1 MQLLLNR
8 VRSRIE
14 RTARRLRREHGP
26 WRNKVWLC
34 AIAVLILP
42 SAFSGRLAAQAKPIK
57 RVLVLNEVG
66 TAYPLTNLVDE
77 GLRAGLDNAPYRIEF
92 YREYMD
98 TVLFPDPTVQKEIRD
113 FYVRKYQNRRPDV
126 IITVGPAPL
135 KFMIEDHERAFPG
148 VPIVFCVPNGLPDSA
163 VPDSDFTG
171 VEGDVAPAATVEAA
185 LRLQPSTKHVVVI
198 GGVGVF
204 EQHQQALVKE
214 QLASYKDRLDI
225 SYFTNLAMPELLARL
240 KSLPSQSI
248 VLVTPISQDAA
259 GTPFTSSV
267 SGPMIVAAANAP
279 VFSLSDRFL
288 NHGEVGGAVSS
299 AVGQGRIAG
308 EMALRILTGET
319 PRDIRPVKNASTY
332 VFDWRALKRW
342 GMKER
347 NLPPGSVLLHRP
359 PSAWENYQ
367 WYIITGLS
375 LILLEGLLL
384 SSLLWQRAQRQKV
397 ENELGM
403 TYDRLRLAVEAG
415 KSIGWDWDV
424 KSGREQR
431 FGDLKTVFGIPSDTY
446 SGHIEDFQRHLY
458 ADDRERVW
466 KAVEDARLGR
476 KPYAAEFRI
485 TRLDG
490 AIRWINAVGKFYY
503 TGNGDAG
510 RMLGIAV
517 DVTDRKQAEEALRE
531 SEERFRLVANTAPVM
546 IWMSTPDRLCNYF
559 NQPWLD
565 FTGRS
570 LEAEIGNGWVERVH
584 PEDLETC
591 LETYSSAF
599 DRRESFRMQYR
610 LQRKDGAYRWVFDMG
625 VPRFNPNGSFAGY
638 IGSCIDITEQ
648 KLAQEALADLSGR
661 LISAQEE
668 ERKRIAREIHDD
680 YNQRLAVVAN
690 QIEALAEQVEE
701 SPEETADQLHE
712 LWNNVSE
719 LGADLHSLSHR
730 LHSSTLENLGLVAGT
745 KAFCQE
751 FAYQQAMQVD
761 FVHKDVPPRIPADLS
776 LCFFRVVQ
784 EGLRNV
790 KRHSGAARAEVRLEG
805 IGEKL
810 YLSISDQ
817 GKGFDVNERAA
828 RDGIGIRSMEERLRS
843 LGGQFEI
850 HSQPMKGTTI
860 EASLPLKVAMRRA
873 S

>member
-1 MQLLLNR
+1 MQLPLYR
-8 VRSRIE
+8 GRFRIE
-14 RTARRLRREHGP
+14 RAARRLRGERTL
-26 WRNKVWLC
+26 RQNKVWLH
-34 AIAVLILP
+34 AVAVLILQC
-42 SAFSGRLAAQAKPIK
+42 AFSGLAGAQAKPVK

-66 TAYPLTNLVDE
+66 TGYPLTKLVDE
-77 GLRAGLDNAPYRIEF
+77 GVRAGLDNAAYRIEF

-98 TVLFPDPTVQKEIRD
+98 TVLFPDPAVQQEIRD

-126 IITVGPAPL
+126 ILTVGPAPL

-148 VPIVFCVPNGLPDSA
+148 VPIVFCVPNGLPDSPM
-163 VPDSDFTG
+163 PDSDFTG
-171 VEGDVAPAATVEAA
+171 VAGDVAPAATVEAA
-185 LRLQPSTKHVVVI
+185 LRLQPGTKHVVVI

-214 QLASYKDRLDI
+214 QLAGYKDRLDI
-225 SYFTNLAMPELLARL
+225 SYLTDLAMPALLGRL
-240 KSLPSQSI
+240 KTLPSHSI

-259 GTPFTSSV
+259 GTPFISSV
-267 SGPMIVAAANAP
+267 SGPMIVAASNAP
-279 VFSLSDRFL
+279 VFSMSDRFL

-308 EMALRILTGET
+308 EMALRILAGET
-319 PRDIRPVKNASTY
+319 PRDIRPVKNSSTY
-332 VFDWRALKRW
+332 MFDWRALERW
-342 GMKER
+342 GMKEK
-347 NLPPGSVLLHRP
+347 NLPPGSILLHRQL
-359 PSAWENYQ
+359 SAWENYR
-367 WYIITGLS
+367 WYVITGIS
-375 LILLEGLLL
+375 LILLEGLLI
-384 SSLLWQRAQRQKV
+384 SSLLWQRAERRKV
-397 ENELGM
+397 ENELSM

-424 KSGREQR
+424 KSGRDRR
-431 FGDLKTVFGIPSDTY
+431 FGDLKTVFGIPADTY
-446 SGHIEDFQRHLY
+446 SGQIEDFQRHIY
-458 ADDRERVW
+458 PEDRERVW

-503 TGNGDAG
+503 AGNGDAG

-517 DVTDRKQAEEALRE
+517 DVTDRKLAEEALRE

-546 IWMSTPDRLCNYF
+546 IWMSTPDRLRNYF
-559 NQPWLD
+559 NQPWLE

-570 LEAEIGNGWVERVH
+570 LAAEVGNGWEEGVH
-584 PEDLETC
+584 AEDLETC
-591 LETYSSAF
+591 LGTYSSAF

-610 LQRKDGAYRWVFDMG
+610 LRRKDGEYRWAFDMG

-648 KLAQEALADLSGR
+648 KMAEEALANLSGR

-690 QIEALAEQVEE
+690 QLEALAEQVEE
-701 SPEETADQLHE
+701 SPVETADQLHE

-745 KAFCQE
+745 KAFCEE
-751 FAYQQAMQVD
+751 FAYQQAMDVD
-761 FVHKDVPPRIPADLS
+761 FVHKNVPARIPADLS

-784 EGLRNV
+784 EGLRNI
-790 KRHSGAARAEVRLEG
+790 KRHSGATRAEVCLEG
-805 IGEKL
+805 NGDKL
-810 YLSISDQ
+810 YLSVSDR
-817 GKGFDVNERAA
+817 GKGFDVNEYSA

-843 LGGQFEI
+843 LGGQLEI